1 MEKTSRGEK
10 YLEGMMV
17 LDISKDVLGCCSFAK
32 LNLKKE
38 PQLGKWATLSHY
50 YDVFWATLLDIHT
63 FFATLYRSPY
73 VIPSHPVQLL
83 CNPLSFKYVD
93 DQK

>member
-38 PQLGKWATLSHY
+38 PQLGK
-50 YDVFWATLLDIHT
+50 
-63 FFATLYRSPY
+63 
-73 VIPSHPVQLL
+73 
-83 CNPLSFKYVD
+83 
-93 DQK
+93 